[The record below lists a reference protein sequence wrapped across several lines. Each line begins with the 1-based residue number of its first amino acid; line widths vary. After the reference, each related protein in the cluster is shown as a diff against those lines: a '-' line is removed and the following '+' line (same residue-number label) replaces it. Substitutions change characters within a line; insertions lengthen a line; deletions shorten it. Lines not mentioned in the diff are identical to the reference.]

1 MPSVSTKATKKLTEA
16 ELVAMLKAC
25 YTPAQPAEKASL
37 ADRFLLPPFSVL
49 DARQGYWQNR
59 KRMWLA
65 LGIQS
70 ELGRG
75 DTPSTSA
82 RVGPDEEATYR
93 PIGGKKSSGNGL
105 LGESEQ
111 ARSHY
116 KQPNATPGGSPLP
129 AATLKNGKTQRGD
142 GRGRPLATT
151 FGSGKPG
158 DLAAGFKGTNK
169 LAPGGTGKNTAW
181 MHKTSEGFK
190 SGKELVD
197 EAQRLTWVAGDR
209 ALDELDEVSR
219 KNLAAQPQSG
229 TSIFDPVLCELAY
242 RWFCPQSG
250 HILDPFAGGS
260 VRGIV
265 ASKLGRKYT
274 GVDLRPEQAEA
285 NEVQAKTITPSN
297 PPTWVVGDSQDIDEL
312 AQGEYDLVFSC
323 PPYFDLE
330 AYSTD
335 PRDLSSM
342 TYEQFLEVYGT
353 IIAKSCAMLKEDRFA
368 CFVVGDIRDRQ
379 TGNYRG
385 FVWHT
390 VEAFR
395 AAGLELYNEAVLVTS
410 VGSLPIRVGKQ
421 FAGGRKL
428 GKTHQNVLVFVKG
441 DAGRAAAACGTVDMS
456 DLAMPELPSVE
467 TVALSID
474 DVAGSNDVDE
484 LIEHMY
490 GTDAD
495 LMIVGDNATEGAVVA
510 DILRSRA
517 RASNSPNMRVWVSK
531 RTGWEK
537 VADDIDLCYIAGGK
551 PYLNRDVFESFT
563 MPPTALPTVKRLITG
578 TGKKK

>member
-1 MPSVSTKATKKLTEA
+1 MPSVPTKASKLTEV

-75 DTPSTSA
+75 DAAA
-82 RVGPDEEATYR
+82 RAYGDHEWPATHGMSI
-93 PIGGKKSSGNGL
+93 PQMGKNNGL
-105 LGESEQ
+105 LGFSEQ

-116 KQPNATPGGSPLP
+116 KQPNDTPGGSPLE

-181 MHKTSEGFK
+181 IHKTTEGFK
-190 SGKELVD
+190 SGKELID
-197 EAQRLTWVAGDR
+197 EAQRLDASPYNCYEDSDDT
-209 ALDELDEVSR
+209 SR
-219 KNLAAQPQSG
+219 RIASAQPQSG

-242 RWFCPQSG
+242 RWFCPQQG

-285 NEVQAKTITPSN
+285 NVVQASTITPDNS
-297 PPTWVVGDSQDIDEL
+297 PTWVVGDSQNIDEL
-312 AQGEYDLVFSC
+312 APGEYDLVFSC

-421 FAGGRKL
+421 FAGYRKL

-441 DAGRAAAACGTVDMS
+441 DAGRASAACGMVDMS
-456 DLAMPELPSVE
+456 DLSMPELPSIE

-474 DVAGSNDVDE
+474 DVAGSNDVGE
-484 LIEHMY
+484 LIEHVY

-495 LMIVGDNATEGAVVA
+495 LMVVGDNATEGAVVA

-531 RTGWEK
+531 RSGWEK
-537 VADDIDLCYIAGGK
+537 VPDDVDLCYIVGDK
-551 PYLNRDVFESFT
+551 PYLNKDVFESHVL
-563 MPPTALPTVKRLITG
+563 PPAVAPTVKRLVVG
-578 TGKKK
+578 TGRKAIK